1 MVSDFQFFRK
11 LIYAQIYDRSGS
23 YTGCL
28 VLAVVVSAIQLALV
42 PFIAGT
48 KRKVKQIST
57 EK

>member
-11 LIYAQIYDRSGS
+11 FIYAQIYDRSGS

-48 KRKVKQIST
+48 QGLL
-57 EK
+57 